1 MSKISESSLISTLT
15 ANILSNLFV
24 SYTSLEHLRLN
35 ENLSPSGLL
44 KLKTAELCN
53 QRINLICR
61 LIDHIAPEDGIPASA
76 NTDCF
81 DCIQLFSAIKDAF
94 NQTVAGYST
103 VSTGFEKKLDRSYS
117 VQVNKTAFETIVLS
131 LLYCC
136 MKSFEDTN
144 TDKGKIIFSVGD
156 TKDNI
161 VFHIRTN
168 TISPDSEL
176 IEEILTSR
184 EYHYTDIYAPSAVLI
199 LTLKVAS
206 AFIHRAQGKLTFST
220 LKSGN
225 RFDIYL
231 PKYTT
236 APKNVLL
243 SPMHYF
249 PVLKNYEEFFAEFKL
264 AYLTKNQIEELKR

>member
-1 MSKISESSLISTLT
+1 MSKNSEFSLIGTLT

-24 SYTSLEHLRLN
+24 AYTSLEHLRIN

-44 KLKTAELCN
+44 NIKTAELCN
-53 QRINLICR
+53 KRMNLICR
-61 LIDHIAPEDGIPASA
+61 LIDYIVSEDGIPASM

-117 VQVNKTAFETIVLS
+117 VQVNKTVFETIVLS

-136 MKSFEDTN
+136 MKAFEDTN
-144 TDKGKIIFSVGD
+144 TDKGKITFSVGA

-168 TISPDSEL
+168 TISPDSKL
-176 IEEILTSR
+176 IEEFLTSN
-184 EYHYTDIYAPSAVLI
+184 EHHYTDIYAPSAVLA
-199 LTLKVAS
+199 LTLEVAS
-206 AFIHRAQGKLTFST
+206 AFIRRAKGRLSFTT

-225 RFDIYL
+225 RYDIYL
-231 PKYTT
+231 PKYTS

-243 SPMHYF
+243 SPIHYF
-249 PVLKNYEEFFAEFKL
+249 PALKNYEEFFAEFKL
-264 AYLTKNQIEELKR
+264 AYLTKNQNRELTP